1 MWQDGP
7 IPTELT
13 RFTGY
18 LMARLG
24 QRSSRR
30 FALALEPL
38 GLHPKHFGVLT
49 IVAAQPGI
57 TQNALRDRTA
67 IDPSSMVAVID
78 ELEERGLAERRPHP
92 TDRRART
99 VYVTEE
105 GERTIQLIRELGAR
119 LQDELFGALT
129 EDEQRTLHQ
138 LLVKLAS
145 ASPPGAPPATA
156 PPAGAPAVGAPAAGT
171 PEAAAG
177 GPAFT

>member
-57 TQNALRDRTA
+57 TQNELRDRTA

-129 EDEQRTLHQ
+129 EDEQRTRHQ
-138 LLVKLAS
+138 ILVKLAS
-145 ASPPGAPPATA
+145 APAPPLPALCRQPLA
-156 PPAGAPAVGAPAAGT
+156 CPPPADPS
-171 PEAAAG
+171 
-177 GPAFT
+177 